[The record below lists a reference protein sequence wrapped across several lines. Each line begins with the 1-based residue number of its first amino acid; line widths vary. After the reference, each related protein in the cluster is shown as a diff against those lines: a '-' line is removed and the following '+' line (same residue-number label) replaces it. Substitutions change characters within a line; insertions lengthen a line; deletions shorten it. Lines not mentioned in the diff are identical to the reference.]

1 MSKESTDIVGQIMAF
16 EQGELDNEEVYSLF
30 QFLLDSGMIHS
41 LQGSYQRMA
50 EDLLLAGVIEMPQHR
65 NQEREMFSYEE
76 VMFIVSSIVFMVV
89 LGACW
94 YAGR

>member
-1 MSKESTDIVGQIMAF
+1 MSKESTDIVGKIMAF

-50 EDLLLAGVIEMPQHR
+50 EDLLLAGVINMPTQRH
-65 NQEREMFSYEE
+65 
-76 VMFIVSSIVFMVV
+76 
-89 LGACW
+89 
-94 YAGR
+94 

>member
-1 MSKESTDIVGQIMAF
+1 MSKESTDIVGKITAF

-50 EDLLLAGVIEMPQHR
+50 EELLLAGVIQMPAH
-65 NQEREMFSYEE
+65 NH
-76 VMFIVSSIVFMVV
+76 
-89 LGACW
+89 
-94 YAGR
+94 